1 MCWGKSTG
9 KLYGNAVALKKLN
22 FCVLRHTRRGSGRR
36 AWWVWLVVRLVCRLG
51 KQLNKLPQGAAS
63 LSYIYALHA
72 SYTSLCVCM
81 CPSGRQP
88 RPSAFCQFRMRDEDA
103 TAAAR
108 QLCKWQPSFLYT
120 HMERAQVQANLEWV
134 EEKRGERERQTS
146 RLTLNRNLNL
156 NRNQNEISTQ
166 SSCVLSI
173 VVQYIIKSRGNYQN
187 SKYF

>member
-1 MCWGKSTG
+1 MSFDTHGGGVGEGRGGCGLWYV
-9 KLYGNAVALKKLN
+9 LYAAWVNNLTSCLKVPPAWVIFML
-22 FCVLRHTRRGSGRR
+22 CMPPTR
-36 AWWVWLVVRLVCRLG
+36 
-51 KQLNKLPQGAAS
+51 
-63 LSYIYALHA
+63 
-72 SYTSLCVCM
+72 LCVCV
-81 CPSGRQP
+81 CARVGASHTHQLFVNF
-88 RPSAFCQFRMRDEDA
+88 ACE

-134 EEKRGERERQTS
+134 EEERGERERQTS
-146 RLTLNRNLNL
+146 RLTLNINLNL

-173 VVQYIIKSRGNYQN
+173 VVQYIIKSRGNYKN